1 MSRKIHLTPSQGEK
15 LRELG
20 SYLQEIRQKQALS
33 LEEVSQK
40 TRIQVRL
47 LRAIEEAN
55 TDVLPE
61 PIYIRAL
68 IKQFADA
75 LELNGADFASAFP
88 TQYQVKPMKP
98 AWRESTPTQLRPFHL
113 YWIYIAVLVTAV
125 SGLSMLVQKSNL
137 QLVGD
142 NSPGDTVA
150 PLSDETD
157 QPSSQQTSPT
167 IAAVNRLEDS
177 LTAANLPENNPPL
190 NNRVVVSMKLQDDCW
205 LRVVADGVVAYEG
218 ILNKGEERTWE
229 AEKSLKITAGNAGGV
244 VITFNN
250 EEARPL
256 GSPGAVQT
264 VTYQTPNPQS

>member
-1 MSRKIHLTPSQGEK
+1 MSRKIHLTASQGEK

-20 SYLQEIRQKQALS
+20 SYLHEIRRKQALS

-47 LRAIEEAN
+47 LRAIEEADTN
-55 TDVLPE
+55 VLPE

-113 YWIYIAVLVTAV
+113 YWIYIAVLVSAV

-137 QLVGD
+137 QLAGD
-142 NSPGDTVA
+142 NPPVDSLA
-150 PLSDETD
+150 PLSDDTA
-157 QPSSQQTSPT
+157 QPSSQQISPT
-167 IAAVNRLEDS
+167 IEAVNRLENS
-177 LTAANLPENNPPL
+177 LNPNTLGENNPVS
-190 NNRVVVSMKLQDDCW
+190 NRVVVSMKLQDDCW
-205 LRVVADGVVAYEG
+205 LRVVADGAVAYEG
-218 ILNKGEERTWE
+218 ILQKGEERTWE